1 MTGARYGFIGLGNM
15 GGQMAANLAAH
26 LAANPTANP
35 TATGIGLAV
44 YDSAGTAARSPAEAE
59 TASSSADVAARAET
73 IMLSLPDGTV
83 SLAVAG
89 EIAAAPGRIVE
100 TVIDFSTVGLAAS
113 RETHAV
119 LAEAG
124 IAYVDAPVSGGT
136 KGAREGTLTVIW
148 AGPEALLSAHRAALE
163 AMAGNVFHVGGLAGQ
178 GQAMKLLNNYLSAV
192 AMAAT
197 SEAMAFGLSQ
207 GLDFATMLDVVNVST
222 GRNEATRDKFP
233 ARILSGT
240 YDAGFHMALMTKDM
254 VLYRDS
260 VRTAGTAR
268 EVGEVVADL
277 WRRADDA
284 MPGADFTRIFEF
296 LRDRSEGGDAPS

>member
-1 MTGARYGFIGLGNM
+1 MTGSRLGFIGLGNM
-15 GGQMAANLAAH
+15 GGPMAANLAA
-26 LAANPTANP
+26 A
-35 TATGIGLAV
+35 GIDLAV
-44 YDSAGTAARSPAEAE
+44 FDAAGTAARAPADAQA
-59 TASSSADVAARAET
+59 ASSSAEIAALAGT
-73 IMLSLPDGTV
+73 IMLSLPDGAA
-83 SLAVAG
+83 SHEVAR
-89 EIAAAPGRIVE
+89 EIAAARDRIVE

-113 RETHAV
+113 REAHAI

-124 IAYVDAPVSGGT
+124 VAYVDAPVSGGT
-136 KGAREGTLTVIW
+136 RGAREATLTVIW
-148 AGPEALLSAHRAALE
+148 AASEALLSEHRAALE
-163 AMAGNVFHVGGLAGQ
+163 AVAGNVFHVGDLPGQ

-240 YDAGFHMALMTKDM
+240 YDAGFDMALMTKDM

-260 VRTAGTAR
+260 VRAAGTAR
-268 EVGEVVADL
+268 EVGETVTNL
-277 WRRADDA
+277 WRRADDS
-284 MPGADFTRIFEF
+284 MPGADFTHIFEF
-296 LRDRSEGGDAPS
+296 VRDRSEGGDEPS

>member
-1 MTGARYGFIGLGNM
+1 MTGRRYGFIGLGNM
-15 GGQMAANLAAH
+15 GGPMAANLAA
-26 LAANPTANP
+26 A
-35 TATGIGLAV
+35 GINLAV
-44 YDSAGTAARSPAEAE
+44 FDAAGSEARAPAEAQA
-59 TASSSADVAARAET
+59 ASSSADVAARAGT
-73 IMLSLPDGTV
+73 IMLSLPDGAV
-83 SLAVAG
+83 SLAVAR
-89 EIAAAPGRIVE
+89 EIASAPGRIAE

-136 KGAREGTLTVIW
+136 RGAREGTLTVIW
-148 AGPEALLSAHRAALE
+148 AGSEALLARHRPALD
-163 AMAGNVFHVGGLAGQ
+163 AIAGNVFHVGGLPGQ

-268 EVGEVVADL
+268 EVGEIVADL
-277 WRRADDA
+277 WRRADDS
-284 MPGADFTRIFEF
+284 MPGADFTHIFEF
-296 LRDRSEGGDAPS
+296 VRDRSEGGNKPS

>member
-1 MTGARYGFIGLGNM
+1 MTGTGYGFIGLGNM
-15 GGQMAANLAAH
+15 GGPMAANLAAAGFE
-26 LAANPTANP
+26 LTA
-35 TATGIGLAV
+35 
-44 YDSAGTAARSPAEAE
+44 YDAAGTESRSPARAAI
-59 TASSSADVAARAET
+59 ASTSADLAARAET
-73 IMLSLPDGTV
+73 VMMSLPDGAV
-83 SLAVAG
+83 SLAVAH
-89 EIAAAPGRIVE
+89 EIVVAPERIVQ

-113 RETHAV
+113 REVHAV

-124 IAYVDAPVSGGT
+124 IAYIDAPVSGGT
-136 KGAREGTLTVIW
+136 RGAREGTLTVIW
-148 AGPEALLSAHRAALE
+148 AGSEALLSEHRTALE
-163 AMAGNVFHVGGLAGQ
+163 AMAGNVFHVGGLPGQ

-197 SEAMAFGLSQ
+197 SEAMAFGLSE

-268 EVGEVVADL
+268 EVGEIVADL
-277 WRRADDA
+277 WQRADKA
-284 MPGADFTRIFEF
+284 LPGADFTHIFEF
-296 LRDRSEGGDAPS
+296 VRDRSEGADEPS

>member
-1 MTGARYGFIGLGNM
+1 MTGTGYGFIGLGNM
-15 GGQMAANLAAH
+15 GGPMAANLAAAGFE
-26 LAANPTANP
+26 LTA
-35 TATGIGLAV
+35 
-44 YDSAGTAARSPAEAE
+44 YDAAGTESRSPAGAVAA
-59 TASSSADVAARAET
+59 ASSANLAARVKT
-73 IMLSLPDGTV
+73 VMLSLPDGAV
-83 SLAVAG
+83 SLAVAR
-89 EIAAAPGRIVE
+89 EITAAPERTVE

-113 RETHAV
+113 REVHAV

-124 IAYVDAPVSGGT
+124 IAYIDAPVSGGT
-136 KGAREGTLTVIW
+136 RGAKERTLTVIW
-148 AGPEALLSAHRAALE
+148 AGPEALLAEHRTALE
-163 AMAGNVFHVGGLAGQ
+163 AMAGNVFHVGVLPGQ

-268 EVGEVVADL
+268 EIGEIVADL
-277 WRRADDA
+277 WQRADEA
-284 MPGADFTRIFEF
+284 MPGADFTHIFKFVREE
-296 LRDRSEGGDAPS
+296 SVAGDEPS